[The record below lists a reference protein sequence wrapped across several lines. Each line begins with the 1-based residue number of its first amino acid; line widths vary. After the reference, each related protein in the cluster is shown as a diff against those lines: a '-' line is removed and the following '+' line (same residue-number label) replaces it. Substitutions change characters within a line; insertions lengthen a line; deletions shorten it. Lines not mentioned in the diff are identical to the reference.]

1 MANFIYFFFNHDVL
15 AYLTNVVL
23 KKKNKISP
31 STSIQINEKQKEKYI
46 HTPSKDV
53 FRKLNKTADDK
64 RGVSQRA
71 TCRFSMSDMP
81 FLSQRKAV
89 SL

>member
-1 MANFIYFFFNHDVL
+1 MNGKFYLFFFNHDVL

-81 FLSQRKAV
+81 FLS
-89 SL
+89 